1 MTSLRPPT
9 LPSRQNAVSTP
20 DIASTPATVRVPD
33 ALLAP
38 DTAFA
43 PDTVLAPGTT
53 VAPDALLAPDVVST
67 PDTVLAPDP
76 ALAPG
81 AVPPP
86 RSAAAGRVHV
96 APARGG
102 QVRTAASRRAGL
114 TPADL
119 EVVVPAYNEEHR
131 LSETL
136 IALADHLGRMPLRTA
151 LRVIDNGSS
160 DRTAEC
166 ADQLAAAGIPVTVT
180 GCSRKGKGAAV
191 ARGMVTSR
199 ARWVGFCDADLATPA
214 AALDDALALLRGGRH
229 VAIGSRRCAG
239 AQLTI
244 RQPLLR
250 RVGGAGFRMATR
262 RFSGPVADTQCGFK
276 FFEAA
281 AARRIFS
288 DINTAGFAF
297 DLEVIARAR
306 ALGLT
311 LEEFPVAWSDQ
322 QGSSFRPVSDGLRV
336 AGELWRLH
344 RSVSRLRPV
353 PHPVLPL
360 HEPLSAE
367 VVR

>member
-1 MTSLRPPT
+1 L
-9 LPSRQNAVSTP
+9 RQNAVLP
-20 DIASTPATVRVPD
+20 EQ
-33 ALLAP
+33 
-38 DTAFA
+38 
-43 PDTVLAPGTT
+43 TT
-53 VAPDALLAPDVVST
+53 
-67 PDTVLAPDP
+67 
-76 ALAPG
+76 
-81 AVPPP
+81 P
-86 RSAAAGRVHV
+86 RSLIPESAVTMPVMTVIPPAAGH
-96 APARGG
+96 
-102 QVRTAASRRAGL
+102 

-119 EVVVPAYNEEHR
+119 EVVIPAYNEERR
-131 LSETL
+131 LSRTL
-136 IALADHLGRMPLRTA
+136 VALAEHLRRMPLRTA

-166 ADQLAAAGIPVTVT
+166 ADQLAASGIPVTVT

-214 AALDDALALLRGGRH
+214 AAIDDALALLRDGRH
-229 VAIGSRRCAG
+229 VVIGSRRCAG
-239 AQLTI
+239 AELAI

-250 RVGGAGFRMATR
+250 RVGGAGFRMVTR

-288 DINTAGFAF
+288 HITTAGFAF

-306 ALGLT
+306 ALGLS

-322 QGSSFRPVSDGLRV
+322 EGSSFRPLTDGLRV

-344 RSVSRLRPV
+344 RSVSRLHRMPQPLAVLHHPPV
-353 PHPVLPL
+353 P
-360 HEPLSAE
+360 AE